1 MDFYWLYNFSNPVL
15 FIIICGTVVA
25 FSVGGCLLFRNRFDK
40 WFGLQESDNEIVGHF
55 LSFTGI
61 FYGITL
67 GLIAVG
73 VWDSFNSAQ
82 DKVNAEAA
90 AIGAFYRDVSQLPE
104 PNRSR
109 LVKSVR
115 EYTEFIVGTAW
126 GLQQQGIVPGGGNI
140 KTTKIANDLYAVVP
154 VDARQEIILSETL
167 SQFNRMLVAR
177 NLRLQGVNDGLPP
190 SMWFVILLGTVLNII
205 LTWLLV
211 IKNPRLDIGVNLIVS
226 LLLGSV
232 LFFIVA
238 MDNPFRGSLSVSSGP
253 YAQLLV
259 GLMR

>member
-1 MDFYWLYNFSNPVL
+1 MDFYWLYNLSNPML
-15 FIIICGTVVA
+15 FVAICGTVVV

-40 WFGLQESDNEIVGHF
+40 WFGLQESDNDVVGHF

-73 VWDSFNSAQ
+73 VWDSFSQTQ

-90 AIGAFYRDVSQLPE
+90 AIGALYRDVSHLPE
-104 PNRSR
+104 PHRTR
-109 LVKSVR
+109 LVKSVQA
-115 EYTEFIVGTAW
+115 YTAFIVDHGW

-140 KTTKIANDLYAVVP
+140 KTAKIAVELYAVQP
-154 VDARQEIILSETL
+154 VDVRQQVILAETL
-167 SQFNRMLVAR
+167 SQFNAMLVAS
-177 NLRLQGVNDGLPP
+177 NLRLQGVNDGLPA
-190 SMWFVILLGTVLNII
+190 SMWFVIILGTVLNIV

-211 IKNPRLDIGVNLIVS
+211 IKNPRLDISVNLIVS

-232 LFFIVA
+232 LFFVVA
-238 MDNPFRGSLSVSSGP
+238 MDNPFRGRLSVSSTP
-253 YAQLLV
+253 YEQLLTTV
-259 GLMR
+259 MR

>member
-1 MDFYWLYNFSNPVL
+1 MDFYWLYDLTNPQL
-15 FIIICGTVVA
+15 FAVICGTVVA
-25 FSVGGCLLFRNRFDK
+25 FSLGGCLLFRSRFDK
-40 WFGLQESDNEIVGHF
+40 WFGLTESDNDVIGHF

-73 VWDSFNSAQ
+73 VWDSFNQTQ

-90 AIGAFYRDVSQLPE
+90 SIGALYRDVGQLPE
-104 PNRSR
+104 PHKTKLLRNVR
-109 LVKSVR
+109 L
-115 EYTEFIVGTAW
+115 YTDFIVNTSW

-140 KTTKIANDLYAVVP
+140 KTRAIADELYAVHPTDVREQ
-154 VDARQEIILSETL
+154 VILSETL
-167 SQFNRMLVAR
+167 SQFNQMLVAR
-177 NLRLQGVNDGLPP
+177 NLRLQAIQDGLPP
-190 SMWFVILLGTVLNII
+190 SMWFVIILGTVLNII

-211 IKNPRLDIGVNLIVS
+211 IKNPRLDIVVNLIVS

-238 MDNPFRGSLSVSSGP
+238 MDNPFRGNLSVSAQP
-253 YAQLLV
+253 YRQLLE

>member
-1 MDFYWLYNFSNPVL
+1 MNLYWLYDLSTPAL
-15 FIIICGTVVA
+15 FAVICGTVVL
-25 FSVGGCLLFRNRFDK
+25 FSLGGCLLVRNRFDR
-40 WFGLQESDNEIVGHF
+40 WFGLTESDNDVIGHF

-73 VWDSFNSAQ
+73 VWDSFNQTQ

-90 AIGAFYRDVSQLPE
+90 SIGALYRDVGQMPE
-104 PNRSR
+104 PHRTR
-109 LVKSVR
+109 LVATVR
-115 EYTEFIVGTAW
+115 GYTEFIVDTAW

-140 KTTKIANDLYAVVP
+140 RTTNIANELYAVKPADVREQ
-154 VDARQEIILSETL
+154 VMLAETL
-167 SQFNRMLVAR
+167 SQFNQMLVAR
-177 NLRLQGVNDGLPP
+177 NLRLQAINEGLPG
-190 SMWFVILLGTVLNII
+190 SMWFVIVLGTVLNII

-211 IKNPRLDIGVNLIVS
+211 IKNPRLDLAVNLIVS

-238 MDNPFRGSLSVSSGP
+238 MDNPFRGRLSVSSAP
-253 YAQLLV
+253 YEQLLATV
-259 GLMR
+259 MR

>member
-1 MDFYWLYNFSNPVL
+1 MDFYWLYNFSNPAL
-15 FIIICGTVVA
+15 FAVICGTVVA
-25 FSVGGCLLFRNRFDK
+25 FSLGGCLLFRNRFDR
-40 WFGLQESDNEIVGHF
+40 WFGIKESDNDVIGQF

-73 VWDSFNSAQ
+73 VWDSFNQTQ
-82 DKVNAEAA
+82 DKINAEAA
-90 AIGAFYRDVSQLPE
+90 SIGALYRDVGQLPE
-104 PNRSR
+104 PNRTR
-109 LVKSVR
+109 LLKNVR
-115 EYTEFIVGTAW
+115 SYTEFIVDHEW

-140 KTTKIANDLYAVVP
+140 KTTTIADSLYAVQP
-154 VDARQEIILSETL
+154 VDIRQQVILAETL
-167 SQFNRMLVAR
+167 SQFNAMLVAR
-177 NLRLQGVNDGLPP
+177 NLRLQGINDGLPP
-190 SMWFVILLGTVLNII
+190 SMWFVIIIGTVLNII

-238 MDNPFRGSLSVSSGP
+238 MDNPFRGNLSVSSGP